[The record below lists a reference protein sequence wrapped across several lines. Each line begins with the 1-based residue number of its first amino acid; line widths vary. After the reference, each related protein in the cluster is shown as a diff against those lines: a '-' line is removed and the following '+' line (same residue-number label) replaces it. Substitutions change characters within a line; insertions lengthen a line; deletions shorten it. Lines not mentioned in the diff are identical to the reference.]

1 MGFFYN
7 KKISRR
13 LLFTSTMMDLTEF
26 SRFRYHV
33 WNERSC
39 SLHCLRDMNPCKR
52 RGRGEEIPAN
62 LNYVP
67 VRFCS
72 LPAPSSLDTRV
83 SQVIDVENAY
93 ERLIPKAMENIKR
106 SRSGISGLKIF
117 GRLPPGD
124 VAKWQR
130 DWKTEKWRRLLCDHF
145 EQNSVVLWF

>member
-1 MGFFYN
+1 MLFVLFKEKLIWLN
-7 KKISRR
+7 FEAFENMLILRAFATIKISMRF
-13 LLFTSTMMDLTEF
+13 LLTSTMMDLTEF

-62 LNYVP
+62 LSYVP

-72 LPAPSSLDTRV
+72 LCSLLFPSSLDTRV

-106 SRSGISGLKIF
+106 SRSGISGLEIF
-117 GRLPPGD
+117 GRPPPGD
-124 VAKWQR
+124 VAK
-130 DWKTEKWRRLLCDHF
+130 
-145 EQNSVVLWF
+145 